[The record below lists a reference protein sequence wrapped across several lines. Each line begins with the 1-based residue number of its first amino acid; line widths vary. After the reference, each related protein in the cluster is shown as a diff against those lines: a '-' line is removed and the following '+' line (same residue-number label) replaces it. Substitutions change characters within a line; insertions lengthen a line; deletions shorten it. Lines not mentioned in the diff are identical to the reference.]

1 MQMNTTQTTLDLM
14 KAALAKSSDDISKTV
29 NTGTGL
35 VAFDLQAPSKNL
47 YPVNT
52 PIRNRMPRTGGGT
65 GVATNWKVVQAIVG
79 SGFDAMGWVA
89 EGQRTA
95 RMSLTTASKAANYV
109 TFGEEDQVTFEAIN
123 AAQTFED
130 ILATETMRVL
140 QKTMLKEEMAILG
153 GNASLALGTVGTVT
167 TSTSGSGGTLPTAT
181 YNVICVALTQEG
193 FKNSSVLGGVAT
205 SQTITGA
212 DGNTYVLNGGSSMKS
227 ASATQAIAL
236 GANLFASV
244 ALITGAVAYAWYIG
258 VGAGNEILQSITTI
272 NSIVVTA
279 PLITGTQNAT
289 AVTADKSQ
297 NATLAYDGL
306 ITTAF
311 KAGSFGAIV
320 NSLASGVAGTGSF
333 LTSSGKGTCN
343 EIDNLLLQMW
353 NTYQVSPSVIYVNA
367 QELKNITTRVL
378 TGTSAAPLLQVQ
390 VKADDVTMNPYQ
402 LVAGGNVAFYFNPFA
417 MGGGIKIPILIHPNL
432 APGTIVAYCEDLP
445 MQYKS
450 SGVPNTAEVKLR
462 QEYYQLQWPLRTR
475 AREFGVYCESVLA
488 IYAPFAVGMITNIGN
503 G

>member
-1 MQMNTTQTTLDLM
+1 MSATQQTLDAM
-14 KAALAKSSDDISKTV
+14 KAALAKSSDDIAKTV

-52 PIRNRMPRTGGGT
+52 PIRNRMPRIGGGT
-65 GVATNWKVVQAIVG
+65 GVATNWRVVQAIIG

-95 RMSLTTASKAANYV
+95 RMSLTTANKAANYV

-140 QKTMLKEEMAILG
+140 QKCMLKEEMAILG
-153 GNASLALGTVGTVT
+153 GNQSLALGAVGTVT
-167 TSTSGSGGTLPTAT
+167 TSASGSGGTLPTAT

-193 FKNSSVLGGVAT
+193 FKNSTLAGGVAT

-227 ASATQAIAL
+227 ASAAQAVTL
-236 GANLFASV
+236 GQVLFASV

-258 VGAGNEILQSITTI
+258 VGAGNEVLQAITTI
-272 NSIVVTA
+272 NSIGVSLPLTA
-279 PLITGTQNAT
+279 GSQNAT
-289 AVTADKSQ
+289 AVTADKSL
-297 NATLAYDGL
+297 NASLAYDGL

-311 KAGSFGAIV
+311 KAQAFGSVITQLPTGT
-320 NSLASGVAGTGSF
+320 AGTGTV
-333 LTSSGKGTCN
+333 LTASGKGTCT
-343 EIDNLLLQMW
+343 EVDNLLYQMW
-353 NTYQVSPSVIYVNA
+353 NLYQVSPTVLYCNG
-367 QELKNITTRVL
+367 QELKNLTSRVL
-378 TGTSAAPLLQVQ
+378 AGTSGAPLLSVR
-390 VKADDVTMNPYQ
+390 VNADDAQMNPYQ
-402 LVAGGNVAFYFNPFA
+402 LVAGGNLAFYFNPFA
-417 MGGGIKIPILIHPNL
+417 MGGGTKIPVLIHPNL

-445 MQYKS
+445 MQYRS
-450 SGVPNTAEVKLR
+450 NNVPNTAAVKLR

-488 IYAPFAVGMITNIGN
+488 VYAPFAIGMITNIAN

>member
-1 MQMNTTQTTLDLM
+1 MNPTPQTLELM
-14 KAALAKSSDDISKTV
+14 KAALAKSSDDIAKTV

-52 PIRNRMPRTGGGT
+52 PIRNRMPRIGGGT
-65 GVATNWKVVQAIVG
+65 GVATNWRVVQAIVG

-95 RMSLTTASKAANYV
+95 RMSLTTANKAANYV

-130 ILATETMRVL
+130 VLATETMRVL

-153 GNASLALGTVGTVT
+153 GNQSLALGTVGTVT
-167 TSTSGSGGTLPTAT
+167 TSASGSGATLPAAT

-193 FKNSSVLGGVAT
+193 FKNSSVVGGVAT
-205 SQTITGA
+205 SQVITGA
-212 DGNTYVLNGGSSMKS
+212 DGQTYTLNGGSSMKS
-227 ASATQAIAL
+227 ASAAQAVTL
-236 GANLFASV
+236 GQTLFASV

-258 VGAGNEILQSITTI
+258 VGAGNEVLQTITNI
-272 NSIVVTA
+272 NSIAVTL
-279 PLITGTQNAT
+279 PLTAGTQNAT
-289 AVTADKSQ
+289 AVTADKSL
-297 NATLAYDGL
+297 NASLAYDGL

-311 KAGSFGAIV
+311 KAGAFGASVI
-320 NSLASGVAGTGSF
+320 SLATGTAGTG
-333 LTSSGKGTCN
+333 TVMTASGKGTVN

-353 NTYQVSPSVIYVNA
+353 NNYQVSPTVIYVNA
-367 QELKNITTRVL
+367 QELKNITTKVL
-378 TGTSAAPLLQVQ
+378 AGTGSAPLLQYFAQ
-390 VKADDVTMNPYQ
+390 ADDKQANPYQ
-402 LVAGGNVAFYFNPFA
+402 LIAGGNIAFYFNPFA

-445 MQYKS
+445 MQYRS
-450 SGVPNTAEVKLR
+450 NNVPNTAAVKLR

-488 IYAPFAVGMITNIGN
+488 VYAPFAIGMITNVAN